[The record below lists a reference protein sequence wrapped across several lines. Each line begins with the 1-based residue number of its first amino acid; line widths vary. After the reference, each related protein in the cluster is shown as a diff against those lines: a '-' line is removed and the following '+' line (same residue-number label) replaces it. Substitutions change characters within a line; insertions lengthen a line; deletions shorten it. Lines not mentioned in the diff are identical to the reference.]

1 MSCRKESAWTRKTAD
16 RLAISE
22 SLLQSVY
29 TGCPLDLQSSQGKQ
43 MSSDTRSDAK
53 KNAMLTR
60 VLEDSDYL
68 DALEPPYNDDV
79 VQLIEN
85 ISDIIQKIR
94 FCGKTAL
101 SNTEALAVLRQEA
114 PQLYKL
120 YAKVLG
126 PDVVNEAEVN
136 RVPREL
142 ASGFLE
148 RTKWQAVKKL
158 ALKGELLDI
167 AVSLQMISF
176 FLLIFAYDVSHI
188 KQFWIAGFA
197 SIVIVVFLVRLFK
210 SFSFLKKHK
219 ELFARK
225 LGGSY

>member
-1 MSCRKESAWTRKTAD
+1 MSCRKENEWTRKSAD
-16 RLAISE
+16 GLAISE
-22 SLLQSVY
+22 SLLKSAY
-29 TGCPLDLQSSQGKQ
+29 SGHPLDLQFSQGEQ
-43 MSSDTRSDAK
+43 VSSDKRPGVK
-53 KNAMLTR
+53 KNAMITR
-60 VLEDSDYL
+60 ILEDSDYL
-68 DALEPPYNDDV
+68 DALEPPYDDDV

-85 ISDIIQKIR
+85 ISALIQEIR
-94 FCGKTAL
+94 SCGKTTL
-101 SNTEALAVLRQEA
+101 SDTEALAVLKQEA
-114 PQLYKL
+114 PKLYKL

>member
-1 MSCRKESAWTRKTAD
+1 MSCRKENEWTRKSTD
-16 RLAISE
+16 GLAISE
-22 SLLQSVY
+22 SLLQSAY
-29 TGCPLDLQSSQGKQ
+29 SGHPLDLQSSWGKQ
-43 MSSDTRSDAK
+43 MSSDKRPDAK
-53 KNAMLTR
+53 KNAMVTR
-60 VLEDSDYL
+60 ILEDSDYL
-68 DALEPPYNDDV
+68 DTLEPPYDDNV

-85 ISDIIQKIR
+85 ISAFIQKIR
-94 FCGKTAL
+94 FCGKTTL
-101 SNTEALAVLRQEA
+101 SDTEALAVLRQEA

-148 RTKWQAVKKL
+148 RTKWQLMVKVERSEIWL
-158 ALKGELLDI
+158 NLIFLI
-167 AVSLQMISF
+167 V
-176 FLLIFAYDVSHI
+176 FLLLFVYDVYV
-188 KQFWIAGFA
+188 KAFWLAGLNG
-197 SIVIVVFLVRLFK
+197 IIVVILLVRLFK
-210 SFSFLKKHK
+210 SFNSFKKHK

>member
-22 SLLQSVY
+22 LLLQSAY
-29 TGCPLDLQSSQGKQ
+29 SGHPLDLQSNQGKQ

-60 VLEDSDYL
+60 ILEDSDYL
-68 DALEPPYNDDV
+68 DSLEPPYNDDV

-85 ISDIIQKIR
+85 ISDLIQKIR

-126 PDVVNEAEVN
+126 PDVVNEAEIN
-136 RVPREL
+136 RVPHEL

-148 RTKWQAVKKL
+148 RTKWQLIVKVERSEIWL
-158 ALKGELLDI
+158 NLIFLI
-167 AVSLQMISF
+167 V
-176 FLLIFAYDVSHI
+176 FLLLFVYDVYV
-188 KQFWIAGFA
+188 KAFWLTGPNGI
-197 SIVIVVFLVRLFK
+197 IVMILLVRLFR
-210 SFSFLKKHK
+210 SFSSFKKHK

>member
-60 VLEDSDYL
+60 ILEDSDYL

-148 RTKWQAVKKL
+148 RTKWQLMVKVERSEIWL
-158 ALKGELLDI
+158 NLIFLI
-167 AVSLQMISF
+167 V
-176 FLLIFAYDVSHI
+176 FLLLFVYDVYV
-188 KQFWIAGFA
+188 KAFWLAGP
-197 SIVIVVFLVRLFK
+197 IGIIVVILLVRLFK
-210 SFSFLKKHK
+210 VFNSFKKHK

-225 LGGSY
+225 LGGSC

>member
-1 MSCRKESAWTRKTAD
+1 
-16 RLAISE
+16 
-22 SLLQSVY
+22 
-29 TGCPLDLQSSQGKQ
+29 
-43 MSSDTRSDAK
+43 MSSDTRPGAK
-53 KNAMLTR
+53 KNAMITR
-60 VLEDSDYL
+60 ILEDSDYL
-68 DALEPPYNDDV
+68 DALEPPYDDNV

-85 ISDIIQKIR
+85 ISAFIQKIR

-101 SNTEALAVLRQEA
+101 SDTEALAVLKQEA

-142 ASGFLE
+142 ASGFLD
-148 RTKWQAVKKL
+148 RAKWQLAEELIVKFERREIWL
-158 ALKGELLDI
+158 NLI
-167 AVSLQMISF
+167 AFIV
-176 FLLIFAYDVSHI
+176 FLLLFVYDVYV
-188 KQFWIAGFA
+188 KVFWSAGPIGI
-197 SIVIVVFLVRLFK
+197 IVMILLVRLFR
-210 SFSFLKKHK
+210 SFSSFKKHK

>member
-1 MSCRKESAWTRKTAD
+1 MSCRKENEWTRKSAD
-16 RLAISE
+16 GLAISE
-22 SLLQSVY
+22 SLLQSAY
-29 TGCPLDLQSSQGKQ
+29 SGHPLDLQSSQGKQ
-43 MSSDTRSDAK
+43 MSSDTRPGAK
-53 KNAMLTR
+53 KNAMITR
-60 VLEDSDYL
+60 ILEDSDYL
-68 DALEPPYNDDV
+68 DALEPPYDDNV

-85 ISDIIQKIR
+85 ISAFIQKIR
-94 FCGKTAL
+94 FCGKTTL
-101 SNTEALAVLRQEA
+101 SDTEALAVLRQEA

-148 RTKWQAVKKL
+148 RTKWQLAEEVIVKVERREIWFNL
-158 ALKGELLDI
+158 IALI
-167 AVSLQMISF
+167 V
-176 FLLIFAYDVSHI
+176 FLLLFVYDVYV
-188 KQFWIAGFA
+188 KAFWLAGPVG
-197 SIVIVVFLVRLFK
+197 IIVVILLVRLFK
-210 SFSFLKKHK
+210 VFNSFKKHK

>member
-1 MSCRKESAWTRKTAD
+1 
-16 RLAISE
+16 
-22 SLLQSVY
+22 
-29 TGCPLDLQSSQGKQ
+29 

-60 VLEDSDYL
+60 ILEDSDYL
-68 DALEPPYNDDV
+68 DALEPPYDDNV

-85 ISDIIQKIR
+85 ISAFIQKIR
-94 FCGKTAL
+94 FCGKTTL
-101 SNTEALAVLRQEA
+101 SDTEALAVLKQEA

-148 RTKWQAVKKL
+148 RTKWQLAEEVIVKVERREIWFNL
-158 ALKGELLDI
+158 IALI
-167 AVSLQMISF
+167 V
-176 FLLIFAYDVSHI
+176 FLLLFVYDVYV
-188 KQFWIAGFA
+188 KAFWLAGPVG
-197 SIVIVVFLVRLFK
+197 IIVVILLVRLFR
-210 SFSFLKKHK
+210 SFSSFKKHK

>member
-22 SLLQSVY
+22 SLLQSAY
-29 TGCPLDLQSSQGKQ
+29 SGHLLDLQSNQGKQ

-60 VLEDSDYL
+60 ILEDSDYL
-68 DALEPPYNDDV
+68 DALEPPYDDNV

-85 ISDIIQKIR
+85 ISAFIQKIR
-94 FCGKTAL
+94 FCGKTTL
-101 SNTEALAVLRQEA
+101 SDTEALAVLRQEA

-148 RTKWQAVKKL
+148 RTKWQLMVKVERSEIWL
-158 ALKGELLDI
+158 NLIFLI
-167 AVSLQMISF
+167 V
-176 FLLIFAYDVSHI
+176 FLLLFVYDVYV
-188 KQFWIAGFA
+188 KEFWLAGPVG
-197 SIVIVVFLVRLFK
+197 IIVVILLVRLFK
-210 SFSFLKKHK
+210 VFNSFKKHK

>member
-1 MSCRKESAWTRKTAD
+1 MSCRKENEWTRKSTD
-16 RLAISE
+16 GLAISE
-22 SLLQSVY
+22 SLLQSAY
-29 TGCPLDLQSSQGKQ
+29 SGHPLDLQSNQGKQ

-60 VLEDSDYL
+60 ILEDSDYL
-68 DALEPPYNDDV
+68 DALEPPYDDNV

-148 RTKWQAVKKL
+148 RTKWQLMVKVERSEIWL
-158 ALKGELLDI
+158 NLIFLI
-167 AVSLQMISF
+167 V
-176 FLLIFAYDVSHI
+176 FLLLFVYDVYV
-188 KQFWIAGFA
+188 KAFWLAGP
-197 SIVIVVFLVRLFK
+197 IGIIVVILLVRLFK
-210 SFSFLKKHK
+210 VFNSFKKHK

-225 LGGSY
+225 LGGSC

>member
-22 SLLQSVY
+22 LLLQSAY
-29 TGCPLDLQSSQGKQ
+29 SGYPLDLQSSQGEQ
-43 MSSDTRSDAK
+43 MPSDARPDAK

-148 RTKWQAVKKL
+148 RTKWQLMVKVERSEIWL
-158 ALKGELLDI
+158 NLIFLI
-167 AVSLQMISF
+167 V
-176 FLLIFAYDVSHI
+176 FLLLFVYDVYV
-188 KQFWIAGFA
+188 KAFWLAGLN
-197 SIVIVVFLVRLFK
+197 SIIVVILLIRLFR
-210 SFSFLKKHK
+210 SFSSFKKHK

>member
-148 RTKWQAVKKL
+148 RTKWQLMVKVERREIWL
-158 ALKGELLDI
+158 NLIFLI
-167 AVSLQMISF
+167 V
-176 FLLIFAYDVSHI
+176 FLLLFVYGVYVKA
-188 KQFWIAGFA
+188 FWLAGLN
-197 SIVIVVFLVRLFK
+197 SIIVVILLIRLFR

-219 ELFARK
+219 EL
-225 LGGSY
+225 

>member
-1 MSCRKESAWTRKTAD
+1 MSCRKENEWTRKSTD
-16 RLAISE
+16 GLAISE
-22 SLLQSVY
+22 SLLKSAY
-29 TGCPLDLQSSQGKQ
+29 SEHPLDLQFSQGEQ
-43 MSSDTRSDAK
+43 MSSDTRPGAK
-53 KNAMLTR
+53 KNAMITR
-60 VLEDSDYL
+60 ILEDSDYL
-68 DALEPPYNDDV
+68 DALEPPYDDNV

-85 ISDIIQKIR
+85 ISAFIQKIR
-94 FCGKTAL
+94 FCGKTTL
-101 SNTEALAVLRQEA
+101 SDTEALAVLRQEA

-148 RTKWQAVKKL
+148 RTKWQLMVKVERSEIWL
-158 ALKGELLDI
+158 NLIFLI
-167 AVSLQMISF
+167 V
-176 FLLIFAYDVSHI
+176 FLLLFVYDVYV
-188 KQFWIAGFA
+188 KEFWLAGPVG
-197 SIVIVVFLVRLFK
+197 IIVVILLVRLFK
-210 SFSFLKKHK
+210 VFNSFKKHK

>member
-22 SLLQSVY
+22 LLLQSAY
-29 TGCPLDLQSSQGKQ
+29 SEHPLDLQSNQGKR

-68 DALEPPYNDDV
+68 DALEPPYNEDV

-85 ISDIIQKIR
+85 ISALIQKIR
-94 FCGKTAL
+94 FFGKTAL

-142 ASGFLE
+142 ASVFLE
-148 RTKWQAVKKL
+148 RAKWQLVEEPLVKLARREIWLNLIAFIVFLLLFVYSVYLKVCWL
-158 ALKGELLDI
+158 AALKGI
-167 AVSLQMISF
+167 IIMVP
-176 FLLIFAYDVSHI
+176 
-188 KQFWIAGFA
+188 
-197 SIVIVVFLVRLFK
+197 LVQLFS

-219 ELFARK
+219 GHSPENRS
-225 LGGSY
+225 SY

>member
-22 SLLQSVY
+22 LLLQSAY
-29 TGCPLDLQSSQGKQ
+29 SGYPLDLQSSQGEQ

-68 DALEPPYNDDV
+68 DALEPPYNDAV

-148 RTKWQAVKKL
+148 RTKWQLMVKVERSEIWL
-158 ALKGELLDI
+158 NLIFLI
-167 AVSLQMISF
+167 V
-176 FLLIFAYDVSHI
+176 FLLLFVYDVYV
-188 KQFWIAGFA
+188 KAFWLAGLN
-197 SIVIVVFLVRLFK
+197 SIIVVILLIRLFR
-210 SFSFLKKHK
+210 SFSSFKKHK

>member
-148 RTKWQAVKKL
+148 RTKWQLMVKVERSEIWL
-158 ALKGELLDI
+158 NLIFLI
-167 AVSLQMISF
+167 V
-176 FLLIFAYDVSHI
+176 FLLLFVYDAYV
-188 KQFWIAGFA
+188 KVFWLAGLNG
-197 SIVIVVFLVRLFK
+197 IIVVILLVRLFK
-210 SFSFLKKHK
+210 VFNSFKKHK

>member
-1 MSCRKESAWTRKTAD
+1 MSCRKENEWTRKNAD
-16 RLAISE
+16 GLAISE
-22 SLLQSVY
+22 SLLQSAY
-29 TGCPLDLQSSQGKQ
+29 SGYPLDLQSSQGKQ
-43 MSSDTRSDAK
+43 MSSDTRPDAK
-53 KNAMLTR
+53 KNAMITR
-60 VLEDSDYL
+60 ILEGSDYL
-68 DALEPPYNDDV
+68 DALEPPYDDNV

-85 ISDIIQKIR
+85 ISAFIQKIR
-94 FCGKTAL
+94 FCGKTTL
-101 SNTEALAVLRQEA
+101 SDTEALAVLRQEA

-148 RTKWQAVKKL
+148 RTKWQLAEEVIVKVERREIWFNL
-158 ALKGELLDI
+158 IALI
-167 AVSLQMISF
+167 V
-176 FLLIFAYDVSHI
+176 FLLLFVYDVYV
-188 KQFWIAGFA
+188 KAFWLAGPVG
-197 SIVIVVFLVRLFK
+197 IIVVILLVRLFR
-210 SFSFLKKHK
+210 SFSSFKKHK

>member
-22 SLLQSVY
+22 SLLQSAY
-29 TGCPLDLQSSQGKQ
+29 SGHPLDLQSNQGKQ

-60 VLEDSDYL
+60 ILEDSDYL

-148 RTKWQAVKKL
+148 RTKWQLIVKVERSEIWL
-158 ALKGELLDI
+158 NLIFLI
-167 AVSLQMISF
+167 V
-176 FLLIFAYDVSHI
+176 FLLLFVYDVYV
-188 KQFWIAGFA
+188 KAFWLAGLNG
-197 SIVIVVFLVRLFK
+197 IIVVILLVRLFK
-210 SFSFLKKHK
+210 SFNSFKKHK

>member
-22 SLLQSVY
+22 LLLQSAY
-29 TGCPLDLQSSQGKQ
+29 SGYPLDLQSSQGEQ

-68 DALEPPYNDDV
+68 DALEPPYDDDV
-79 VQLIEN
+79 IQLIEN
-85 ISDIIQKIR
+85 ISALIQKIR

-148 RTKWQAVKKL
+148 RTKWQLMVKVERSEIWL
-158 ALKGELLDI
+158 NLIFLI
-167 AVSLQMISF
+167 V
-176 FLLIFAYDVSHI
+176 FLLLFVYDVYV
-188 KQFWIAGFA
+188 KAFWLAGLN
-197 SIVIVVFLVRLFK
+197 SIIVVILLIRLFR
-210 SFSFLKKHK
+210 SFSSFKKHK

>member
-1 MSCRKESAWTRKTAD
+1 MSCRKENEWTRKSTD
-16 RLAISE
+16 GLAISE
-22 SLLQSVY
+22 SLLKSAY
-29 TGCPLDLQSSQGKQ
+29 SGHPLDLQSSQGEQ
-43 MSSDTRSDAK
+43 MSSDTRPGAK
-53 KNAMLTR
+53 KNAMITR
-60 VLEDSDYL
+60 ILEDSDYL
-68 DALEPPYNDDV
+68 DALEPPYDDNV

-148 RTKWQAVKKL
+148 RTKWQLMVKVERSEIWL
-158 ALKGELLDI
+158 NLIFLI
-167 AVSLQMISF
+167 V
-176 FLLIFAYDVSHI
+176 FLLLSVYDAYV
-188 KQFWIAGFA
+188 KVFWLAGLNG
-197 SIVIVVFLVRLFK
+197 IIVVILLVRLFK
-210 SFSFLKKHK
+210 SFNSFKKHK

>member
-22 SLLQSVY
+22 SLLQSAY
-29 TGCPLDLQSSQGKQ
+29 SGHPLDLQSNQGKQ

-60 VLEDSDYL
+60 ILEDSDYL
-68 DALEPPYNDDV
+68 DALEPPYDDNV

-148 RTKWQAVKKL
+148 RTKWQLMVKVERSEIWL
-158 ALKGELLDI
+158 NLIFLI
-167 AVSLQMISF
+167 V
-176 FLLIFAYDVSHI
+176 FLLLFVYDVYV
-188 KQFWIAGFA
+188 KAFWLAGP
-197 SIVIVVFLVRLFK
+197 IGIIVVILLVRLFK
-210 SFSFLKKHK
+210 VFNSFKKHK

-225 LGGSY
+225 LGGSC

>member
-1 MSCRKESAWTRKTAD
+1 
-16 RLAISE
+16 
-22 SLLQSVY
+22 
-29 TGCPLDLQSSQGKQ
+29 

-60 VLEDSDYL
+60 ILEDSDYL
-68 DALEPPYNDDV
+68 DALEPPYDDNV

-148 RTKWQAVKKL
+148 RTKWQLAEEVIVKVERREIWFNL
-158 ALKGELLDI
+158 IALI
-167 AVSLQMISF
+167 V
-176 FLLIFAYDVSHI
+176 FLLLFVYDVYV
-188 KQFWIAGFA
+188 KAFWLAGP
-197 SIVIVVFLVRLFK
+197 IGIIVVILLVRLFK
-210 SFSFLKKHK
+210 SFSFLKKYK
-219 ELFARK
+219 
-225 LGGSY
+225 GSFSGK

>member
-148 RTKWQAVKKL
+148 RTKWQLMVKVERSEIWL
-158 ALKGELLDI
+158 NLIFLI
-167 AVSLQMISF
+167 V
-176 FLLIFAYDVSHI
+176 FLLLFVYDVYV
-188 KQFWIAGFA
+188 KAFWLAGPVG
-197 SIVIVVFLVRLFK
+197 IIVVILLVRLFK
-210 SFSFLKKHK
+210 VFNSFKKHK

>member
-22 SLLQSVY
+22 LLLQSAY
-29 TGCPLDLQSSQGKQ
+29 SGYPLDLQSSQGKQ

-60 VLEDSDYL
+60 VFEDSDYL
-68 DALEPPYNDDV
+68 DALEPPYNDAV

-85 ISDIIQKIR
+85 ISDLIQKIR

-148 RTKWQAVKKL
+148 RTKWQLMVKVERSEIWL
-158 ALKGELLDI
+158 NLIFLI
-167 AVSLQMISF
+167 V
-176 FLLIFAYDVSHI
+176 FLLLFVYDVYV
-188 KQFWIAGFA
+188 KAFWLAGLN
-197 SIVIVVFLVRLFK
+197 SIIVVILLIRLFR
-210 SFSFLKKHK
+210 SFSSFKKHK

>member
-29 TGCPLDLQSSQGKQ
+29 TGCPLDLQSSHGKQ

-148 RTKWQAVKKL
+148 RTKWQLMVKVERSEIWL
-158 ALKGELLDI
+158 NLIFLI
-167 AVSLQMISF
+167 V
-176 FLLIFAYDVSHI
+176 FLLLSVYDAYV
-188 KQFWIAGFA
+188 KVFWLAGLNG
-197 SIVIVVFLVRLFK
+197 IIVVILLVRLFK
-210 SFSFLKKHK
+210 SFNSFKKHK

>member
-1 MSCRKESAWTRKTAD
+1 MSCRKENEWTRKSTD
-16 RLAISE
+16 GLAISE
-22 SLLQSVY
+22 SLLKSAY
-29 TGCPLDLQSSQGKQ
+29 SGHPLDLQSSQGEQ
-43 MSSDTRSDAK
+43 MSSDTRPGAK
-53 KNAMLTR
+53 KNAMITR
-60 VLEDSDYL
+60 ILEDSDYL
-68 DALEPPYNDDV
+68 DALEPPYDDNV

-85 ISDIIQKIR
+85 ISAFIQKIR
-94 FCGKTAL
+94 FCGKTTL
-101 SNTEALAVLRQEA
+101 SDTEALAVLRQEA

-148 RTKWQAVKKL
+148 RTKWQLMVKVERSEIWL
-158 ALKGELLDI
+158 NLIFLI
-167 AVSLQMISF
+167 V
-176 FLLIFAYDVSHI
+176 FLLLFVYDVYV
-188 KQFWIAGFA
+188 KAFWLAGP
-197 SIVIVVFLVRLFK
+197 IGIIVVILLVRLFR
-210 SFSFLKKHK
+210 SFSSFKKHK

>member
-1 MSCRKESAWTRKTAD
+1 MSCRKENEWTRKSTD
-16 RLAISE
+16 GLAISE
-22 SLLQSVY
+22 SLLQSAY
-29 TGCPLDLQSSQGKQ
+29 SGHPLDLQSSWGKQ
-43 MSSDTRSDAK
+43 MSSDKRPDAK
-53 KNAMLTR
+53 KNAMVTR
-60 VLEDSDYL
+60 ILEDSDYL
-68 DALEPPYNDDV
+68 DTLEPPYDDNV

-85 ISDIIQKIR
+85 ISAFIQKIR
-94 FCGKTAL
+94 FCGKTTL
-101 SNTEALAVLRQEA
+101 SDTEALAVLRQEA

-148 RTKWQAVKKL
+148 RTKWQLMVKVERSEIWL
-158 ALKGELLDI
+158 NLIFLI
-167 AVSLQMISF
+167 V
-176 FLLIFAYDVSHI
+176 FLLLFVYDVYV
-188 KQFWIAGFA
+188 KAFWLAGLN
-197 SIVIVVFLVRLFK
+197 SIIVVILLIRLFR
-210 SFSFLKKHK
+210 SFSSFKKHK

>member
-1 MSCRKESAWTRKTAD
+1 MRQMSCRKENEWTRKSTD
-16 RLAISE
+16 GLAISE
-22 SLLQSVY
+22 SLLQSAY
-29 TGCPLDLQSSQGKQ
+29 SGHPLDLQSSWGKQ
-43 MSSDTRSDAK
+43 MSSDKRPDAK
-53 KNAMLTR
+53 KNAMVTR
-60 VLEDSDYL
+60 ILEDSDYL
-68 DALEPPYNDDV
+68 DTLEPPYDDNV

-85 ISDIIQKIR
+85 ISAFIQKIR
-94 FCGKTAL
+94 FCGKTTL
-101 SNTEALAVLRQEA
+101 SDTEALAVLRQEA

-148 RTKWQAVKKL
+148 RTKWQLMVKVERSEIWL
-158 ALKGELLDI
+158 NLIFLI
-167 AVSLQMISF
+167 V
-176 FLLIFAYDVSHI
+176 FLLLFVYDVYV
-188 KQFWIAGFA
+188 KAFWLAGLNG
-197 SIVIVVFLVRLFK
+197 IIVVILLVRLFK
-210 SFSFLKKHK
+210 SFNSFKKHK

>member
-1 MSCRKESAWTRKTAD
+1 MSCRKENEWTRKNAD
-16 RLAISE
+16 GLAISE
-22 SLLQSVY
+22 SLLKSAY
-29 TGCPLDLQSSQGKQ
+29 SGHPLDLQSSQGEQ
-43 MSSDTRSDAK
+43 MSSDTRPGAK
-53 KNAMLTR
+53 KNAMITR
-60 VLEDSDYL
+60 ILEDSDYL
-68 DALEPPYNDDV
+68 DALEPPYDDNV

-85 ISDIIQKIR
+85 ISAFIQKIR
-94 FCGKTAL
+94 FCGKTTL
-101 SNTEALAVLRQEA
+101 SDTEALAVLRQEA

-148 RTKWQAVKKL
+148 RTKWQLMVKVERSEIWL
-158 ALKGELLDI
+158 NLIFLI
-167 AVSLQMISF
+167 V
-176 FLLIFAYDVSHI
+176 FLLLFVYDVYV
-188 KQFWIAGFA
+188 KEFWLAGPVG
-197 SIVIVVFLVRLFK
+197 IIVVILLVRLFK
-210 SFSFLKKHK
+210 VFNSFKKHK

>member
-22 SLLQSVY
+22 LLLQSAY
-29 TGCPLDLQSSQGKQ
+29 SGYPLDLQSSQGKQ
-43 MSSDTRSDAK
+43 MPSDTGPDAK

-68 DALEPPYNDDV
+68 DALEPPYDDDV

-85 ISDIIQKIR
+85 ISALIQKIR

-148 RTKWQAVKKL
+148 RTKWQLMVKVERSEIWL
-158 ALKGELLDI
+158 NLIFLI
-167 AVSLQMISF
+167 V
-176 FLLIFAYDVSHI
+176 FLLLFVYDVYV
-188 KQFWIAGFA
+188 KAFWLAGLN
-197 SIVIVVFLVRLFK
+197 SIIVVILLIRLFR
-210 SFSFLKKHK
+210 SFSSFKKHK